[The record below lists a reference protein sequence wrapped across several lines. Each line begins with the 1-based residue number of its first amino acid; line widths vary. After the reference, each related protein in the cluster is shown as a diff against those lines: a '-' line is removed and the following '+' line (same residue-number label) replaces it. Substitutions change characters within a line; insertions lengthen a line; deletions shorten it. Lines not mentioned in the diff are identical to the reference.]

1 MLIYIIHADKYYSFS
16 LPDEVSGN
24 YVISDYD
31 ENGFSRN
38 LVNVVAKDN
47 KWVMNSNENVRI
59 ISNNH
64 SIQDCELSLHNWYF
78 LADSQGE
85 KILLYTMPTY
95 NNHYLIYLNLYSS
108 KNYQCYCF
116 LHLNIFFEVLCFH
129 C

>member
-59 ISNNH
+59 ISNEQIINNEEQKNNPQMNEIQKIKEIKTVKSNKSKKVKKTIIK
-64 SIQDCELSLHNWYF
+64 SIFN
-78 LADSQGE
+78 
-85 KILLYTMPTY
+85 
-95 NNHYLIYLNLYSS
+95 
-108 KNYQCYCF
+108 
-116 LHLNIFFEVLCFH
+116 
-129 C
+129 